1 MSQSYEIRP
10 FPLVRRLVV
19 DSSRIGKRKHSIIAL
34 LELDVTEP
42 RQIIDNYKEKNGE
55 SLSFTAFII
64 ACLGRAIGDNQIV
77 HARRD
82 FWGRLYLF
90 RDVDC
95 AVMVEIEFQGEKF
108 PLVHVLRETNKRSF
122 ISIHKE
128 IRSVQRDPRVSANY
142 QRNHRLLGA
151 FLRLPWFIRDLFY
164 QIASNS
170 PRFFKRHAGSIVVT
184 AVGMFGQGGGWGI
197 GPGSI
202 YSTEVTLGGISRKPG
217 VINGQIEIRKYLNLT
232 IDFNHDIIDGA
243 PAARFL
249 GQLKALIEDGAGLE
263 DYS

>member
-1 MSQSYEIRP
+1 MSQLYAIRP
-10 FPLVRRLVV
+10 FPLVRRVVV

-42 RQIIDNYKEKNGE
+42 RQIMDNYKEKKGE
-55 SLSFTAFII
+55 SLSFTAFTI
-64 ACLGRAIGDNQIV
+64 ACLGTAVGDNQII

-95 AVMVEIEFQGEKF
+95 AVMVEIDFQGEKF
-108 PLVHVLRETNKRSF
+108 PLVHVLRDINKRSF
-122 ISIHKE
+122 KSIHDE

-142 QRNHRLLGA
+142 QRSRRLLGA

-164 QIASNS
+164 QIASKS
-170 PRFFKRHAGSIVVT
+170 PRFFKQQAGSIVVT
-184 AVGMFGQGGGWGI
+184 AVGMFGQGGGWGM

-202 YSTEVTLGGISRKPG
+202 YTTEITIGGISEKPG
-217 VINGQIEIRKYLNLT
+217 VVNGRIEIRKFLNLT
-232 IDFNHDIIDGA
+232 VDFDHDIIDGA

-249 GQLKALIEDGAGLE
+249 GQLKALIEDGAGLD
-263 DYS
+263 DYR